1 MADTSIADTSI
12 SDDRARTLATALQ
25 NFEKDGDAAA
35 FAALF
40 ADDAVTQRF
49 DARGERSGEVEQF
62 WQEYRAQFQSISTTF
77 YDVVEGGDRFALEW
91 TSDATLADGRPIQY
105 RGVTVIDLDGD
116 TITKLSTYYD
126 SAQFA
131 AMPAKTAD

>member
-1 MADTSIADTSI
+1 MADTNI
-12 SDDRARTLATALQ
+12 SDDRARKFAAGLHELDK
-25 NFEKDGDAAA
+25 NGDAAA
-35 FAALF
+35 FAAQF
-40 ADDAVTQRF
+40 TDDAITQRF
-49 DARGERSGEVEQF
+49 DARGERRGEVEQF

-91 TSDATLADGRPIQY
+91 TSDATLSDGRPIQY

-116 TITKLSTYYD
+116 KVTRLRTYYD

-131 AMPAKTAD
+131 ATTADID

>member
-1 MADTSIADTSI
+1 MADTTI
-12 SDDRARTLATALQ
+12 SDDRARTFATALQ
-25 NFEKDGDAAA
+25 TFEKDGDVAA

-49 DARGERSGEVEQF
+49 DARGERRGEVEQF
-62 WQEYRAQFQSISTTF
+62 WREYHAQFRSISTTF

-91 TSDATLADGRPIQY
+91 TSDAELSDGRPIQY

-116 TITKLSTYYD
+116 KITRLRTYYD

-131 AMPAKTAD
+131 ATTATTA

>member
-1 MADTSIADTSI
+1 MADTNI
-12 SDDRARTLATALQ
+12 SDDRARRFAAGLHDLD
-25 NFEKDGDAAA
+25 EDGDAAK

-40 ADDAVTQRF
+40 TDDAVTQRF
-49 DARGERSGEVEQF
+49 DARGERRGEVEKF
-62 WQEYRAQFQSISTTF
+62 WQEYRAQFQSISTRF

-116 TITKLSTYYD
+116 KITKLSTYYD
-126 SAQFA
+126 SAQFTATHA
-131 AMPAKTAD
+131 ATAD

>member
-1 MADTSIADTSI
+1 MADTNI
-12 SDDRARTLATALQ
+12 SDDRARKFAAGLHELDK
-25 NFEKDGDAAA
+25 NCDARA

-40 ADDAVTQRF
+40 TDDAVTQRF
-49 DARGERSGEVEQF
+49 DARGERRGEVEQF

-91 TSDATLADGRPIQY
+91 TSDATLSDGRPIRY

-116 TITKLSTYYD
+116 KVSRLRTYYD

-131 AMPAKTAD
+131 ATTADTA

>member
-1 MADTSIADTSI
+1 MADTSI
-12 SDDRARTLATALQ
+12 SDDRARKFAAGLHELDK
-25 NFEKDGDAAA
+25 NGDAAA
-35 FAALF
+35 FAAQF
-40 ADDAVTQRF
+40 TDDAVTQRF
-49 DARGERSGEVEQF
+49 DARGERRGEVEQF

-105 RGVTVIDLDGD
+105 RGVTVIHLDGD
-116 TITKLSTYYD
+116 KVTKLRTYYD

-131 AMPAKTAD
+131 ATTADTA

>member
-1 MADTSIADTSI
+1 MADTSI
-12 SDDRARTLATALQ
+12 SDDRARTFATALQ

-49 DARGERSGEVEQF
+49 DARGERRGEVEQF

-91 TSDATLADGRPIQY
+91 TSDATLTDGRPIQY